1 VAFEWLYFGS
11 LAIGLVRVIM
21 DWEDVL
27 ALDGLPPGVMLAA
40 IAASLLLY
48 ASLILLVSR
57 RRSRVALWVLLA
69 LTLTGMLPFVGIVRN
84 GIDSAWTLLELVLG
98 LAQILALVML
108 FTPSA
113 RAWLR
118 ADPAAAS
125 EALGRTFE

>member
-1 VAFEWLYFGS
+1 
-11 LAIGLVRVIM
+11 M

-48 ASLILLVSR
+48 VTLILLVSR

-69 LTLTGMLPFVGIVRN
+69 LTLTGMLPFVGIVQN
-84 GIDSAWTLLELVLG
+84 GIDSAWALLELVLG
-98 LAQILALVML
+98 LAQILALLML

-118 ADPAAAS
+118 GDARLSAG
-125 EALGRTFE
+125 ALEQTFE